1 MFDRIITA
9 LILNGIFIF
18 GSILT
23 LYCLW
28 ILWGRWSIRNK
39 GLNQKKKIILLYV
52 FSYHIM
58 L

>member
-28 ILWGRWSIRNK
+28 ILWGRWSIRDK
-39 GLNQKKKIILLYV
+39 GLNQKKK
-52 FSYHIM
+52 
-58 L
+58 